1 MDIHDGSD
9 ENTEKVKD
17 KNQQAM
23 DKLVEIQA
31 QIEDGIRA
39 GIDFTN
45 EQSLLWG
52 AILMLEGGNPG
63 YASEL
68 LDDCQD
74 VVSKKQRRF
83 NYLVNTIKKAKIAID
98 DAYEVGGDTEE
109 AKLFLHE
116 DQSCLENGEYKTGVQ
131 QVMRCLETAQD
142 EIDKRDVGGP
152 RDKHSIE

>member
-1 MDIHDGSD
+1 MDIHDSSD
-9 ENTEKVKD
+9 ENTKKIKD

-23 DKLVEIQA
+23 DKLIEIQA

-39 GIDFTN
+39 GIDFTD

-52 AILMLEGGNPG
+52 AILMLEGGNPE

-83 NYLVNTIKKAKIAID
+83 NFLVNTIKKAKIAID
-98 DAYEVGGDTEE
+98 NAYDVGGDTEE
-109 AKLFLHE
+109 AKQLLHE
-116 DQSCLENGEYKTGVQ
+116 ARSCLENGEYKTGVQ

-142 EIDKRDVGGP
+142 EINKR
-152 RDKHSIE
+152 EF